1 MNKTFK
7 YSPPLKYLFSIPL
20 GLLGGVMFTFIAFAI
35 NDIIV
40 QVFAAFFALLFF
52 AYAIGFYLRSF
63 KNYKG
68 FKIEI
73 DNQIIK
79 FPFSINGKN
88 IQLKLDKIN
97 KVEKFENFEGET
109 IEIYSKLENKFIELE
124 EKWMKKDDF
133 KNIYH
138 LLKNKAKQ
146 NKN

>member
-109 IEIYSKLENKFIELE
+109 IEIYSKLENRFIELE

>member
-20 GLLGGVMFTFIAFAI
+20 GLLGGVMFSWISFIME
-35 NDIIV
+35 NWYE
-40 QVFAAFFALLFF
+40 QVCTVLFALILYG
-52 AYAIGFYLRSF
+52 YAIGFYLRSF

-68 FKIEI
+68 FKIEVN
-73 DNQIIK
+73 NQNIK
-79 FPFSINGKN
+79 LPFSINGEN
-88 IQLKLDKIN
+88 IELKLNKII
-97 KVEKFENFEGET
+97 KVEKSKNFDGET
-109 IEIYSKLENKFIELE
+109 IEIHSRLENNFIELE